1 MHAQVDIPIFVGRR
15 VAPQSRNERRAR
27 LGDVKPP
34 QSPGGVRRRLVS
46 VAVVRQ
52 AGADVHPIA
61 PPAPTP
67 AAAPTTARGSRRPW
81 RGVVIGR
88 IIRRVVRRR
97 PRPRRKGGVMRHRRR
112 RRAEGDDGETYRVRA
127 PARASPPHA
136 LRTADARVV
145 VADGMR
151 TGEVDPFAV
160 RPDVVV
166 VDIVVAAHVG

>member
-1 MHAQVDIPIFVGRR
+1 MIV
-15 VAPQSRNERRAR
+15 
-27 LGDVKPP
+27 
-34 QSPGGVRRRLVS
+34 VS
-46 VAVVRQ
+46 SVFIAVVFAFVT
-52 AGADVHPIA
+52 AG
-61 PPAPTP
+61 PPVFTI
-67 AAAPTTARGSRRPW
+67 TTSLANSH
-81 RGVVIGR
+81 
-88 IIRRVVRRR
+88 RRR
-97 PRPRRKGGVMRHRRR
+97 PRAKS
-112 RRAEGDDGETYRVRA
+112 DDGEIYRVRA